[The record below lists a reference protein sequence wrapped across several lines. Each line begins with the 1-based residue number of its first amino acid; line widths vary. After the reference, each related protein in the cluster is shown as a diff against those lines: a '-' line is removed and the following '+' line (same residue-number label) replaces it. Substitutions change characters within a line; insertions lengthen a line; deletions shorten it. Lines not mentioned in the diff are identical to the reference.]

1 MLTPRLTNC
10 KDCPKIPHLLK
21 QIDCK
26 LAELANNAYNDIVFM
41 LDNCIPATTI
51 TQLLTYR
58 RILMFKYCNPNYLQ
72 SFSINDIANK
82 VIRLTVGCVSRCNE
96 LKVCKTTTTTTS
108 SSSTTTTTST
118 SSTTT
123 TSTTLI
129 PCGAPTEYLGGP
141 AYPTVESI
149 NLGNDTG
156 LVTLNFDAYDVPD
169 RFIVEWDGGV
179 VIDTGYRGGLDWNF
193 GEYLRGLFNSSL
205 TGRIDPITL
214 MPYPDFT
221 NFPDDGYPLVVGAGL
236 GSTSFNKNLVN
247 PTNATV
253 KIYAPVSGTEW
264 IFTLGCPTEPTT
276 TTTTT
281 TVTPT
286 TTTTTTKEATTTTTS
301 TTTVAPTTT
310 TTTSSTLTTTTTATP
325 TTTTTSST
333 TTATP
338 TTTTTTTAGVSCN
351 CWQIINT
358 TGGTLNVDYIDCEDF
373 NILLPISPSG
383 GTVWICVKGTPTLDP
398 GLDSN
403 GPFGP
408 CSDNIDCN
416 L

>member
-72 SFSINDIANK
+72 CFSINDIANK
-82 VIRLTVGCVSRCNE
+82 VIRLTVGCVSKCNE

-118 SSTTT
+118 STSSTTTT
-123 TSTTLI
+123 TSTTT
-129 PCGAPTEYLGGP
+129 A
-141 AYPTVESI
+141 
-149 NLGNDTG
+149 
-156 LVTLNFDAYDVPD
+156 
-169 RFIVEWDGGV
+169 
-179 VIDTGYRGGLDWNF
+179 
-193 GEYLRGLFNSSL
+193 
-205 TGRIDPITL
+205 
-214 MPYPDFT
+214 
-221 NFPDDGYPLVVGAGL
+221 
-236 GSTSFNKNLVN
+236 
-247 PTNATV
+247 
-253 KIYAPVSGTEW
+253 
-264 IFTLGCPTEPTT
+264 
-276 TTTTT
+276 
-281 TVTPT
+281 TPT

-325 TTTTTSST
+325 TTTTTSSSTSTSTTTSST

-338 TTTTTTTAGVSCN
+338 TTTTTTTVADCN
-351 CWQIINT
+351 CWQIINNT
-358 TGGTLNVDYIDCEDF
+358 EDTLNVDYIDCFDT
-373 NILLPISPSG
+373 NLVLPISPDGVS
-383 GTVWICVKGTPTLDP
+383 VFICVKGTPILDP
-398 GLDSN
+398 GLDS
-403 GPFGP
+403 FGP
-408 CSDNIDCN
+408 GGSCTQNSDCN
-416 L
+416 V